1 MIETMMTKT
10 LTLAHF
16 DKMMA
21 AIQTDLRSIQ
31 SSMATRVEVQEL
43 HKDVRSIRNDLDQLT
58 DEVKKLV
65 TTLDGYVKRTE
76 TWHQEQIVLR
86 LRIERLERV
95 LVQKN
100 LVSHTE
106 LSA

>member
-1 MIETMMTKT
+1 MTKA

-16 DKMMA
+16 DKTMA

-31 SSMATRVEVQEL
+31 SSMATRVEVQSL